1 MAHYAIGDVQGCR
14 AALEN
19 LLDTLAFD
27 PAQDRLYFA
36 GDLVAR
42 GPDSLGTLRLI
53 HDLGAA
59 ADTVLGNH
67 DLHLI
72 AAHHGLATLKAKDGT
87 LPILDA
93 PDRTALMTWLQARP
107 LLIELPDVAAQPH
120 VLCHAGWLPG
130 WTPAQARDHAQEV
143 EVALRGA
150 DALSYLA
157 NMYGNEPAIWRDDLA
172 GTTRLRA
179 ITNVFTRMRLL
190 HADGA
195 LDFLHKDSPN
205 TAPSGLKPWYAAD
218 LHALGSARIIFG
230 HWAAILGITHQPQ
243 CIALDT
249 GCVWGNHLTAYRL
262 EDGRRFH
269 SRPGLQ

>member
-19 LLDTLAFD
+19 LLEVIAFD
-27 PAQDRLYFA
+27 PAVDRLYFA

-53 HDLGAA
+53 HGLGPA

-72 AAHHGLATLKAKDGT
+72 AAHHGLATLKPKDGT

-93 PDRTALMTWLQARP
+93 PDRGVLMAWLQARP
-107 LLIELPDVAAQPH
+107 LLIDLPSVGAQPQ
-120 VLCHAGWLPG
+120 VLCHAGCLPD
-130 WTPAQARDHAQEV
+130 WTPAQAAACAREV
-143 EVALRGA
+143 ETALRGPE
-150 DALSYLA
+150 ALAYLGS
-157 NMYGNEPAIWRDDLA
+157 MYGNEPAIWRDDLS
-172 GTTRLRA
+172 GLSRLRT
-179 ITNVFTRMRLL
+179 ITNIFTRMRLL
-190 HADGA
+190 DADGA
-195 LDFLHKDSPN
+195 LDFQHKDSPN
-205 TAPSGLKPWYAAD
+205 TAPPGLTPWYAAD
-218 LHALGSARIIFG
+218 LAALGKTRIVFG
-230 HWAAILGITHQPQ
+230 HWAALLGVTHQPQ

-262 EDGRRFH
+262 EDGLRFH